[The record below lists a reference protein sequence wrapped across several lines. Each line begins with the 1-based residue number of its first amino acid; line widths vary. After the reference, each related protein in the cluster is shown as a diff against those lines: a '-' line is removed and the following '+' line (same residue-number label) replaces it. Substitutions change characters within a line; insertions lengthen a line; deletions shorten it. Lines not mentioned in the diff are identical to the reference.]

1 MKTKLFFFLFSLII
15 YSQALSQSIKIT
27 NVSEKELC
35 IGYSYTVDYEVQGTF
50 NSDNV
55 FVAQLSYDQFQ
66 TFKIVGS
73 TKSTISG
80 RINITIPKDGP
91 YITGKHRLRVISSN
105 PYVIGSDNGEDLMVL
120 APPPKTFSFEER
132 SPLWVVKKKLRF
144 RLSSGTEPYFKDAFW
159 SFGEGASIETYK
171 GLIAPVIEYY
181 TTGEKT
187 IKCSLKLPISCAS
200 ETELEYK
207 IKVYDCSIK
216 IESGAYIDSIT
227 KTIEYSKDLKDKY
240 SQVWI
245 MPGAVLTIKDL
256 VKDMTFLIETGGQL
270 TLSTTG
276 RNCFFYLKP
285 GASLITGSAPR
296 QSLFFLTPG
305 SSYSGMPDSNFST
318 SGDCSQLY
326 VNYQN
331 APIEGIRILEKLG
344 YLNVDNNYTGSTISI
359 SPNPA
364 GEYIEISGLN
374 KGLQPLVSEQEIKIF
389 NLLGECVLSVAQTF
403 PSVDSGQT
411 GMSDLLRID
420 VSGLPAGVYFVRL
433 GDWVGRFLKI

>member
-1 MKTKLFFFLFSLII
+1 MKTNLFFFLFSLII
-15 YSQALSQSIKIT
+15 YSQAISQSIKIT

-35 IGYSYTVDYEVQGTF
+35 IGYSYTVDYEVQGSF

-55 FVAQLSYDQFQ
+55 FVTQLSYDQFQ

-73 TKSTISG
+73 TKSTVSG

-91 YITGKHRLRVISSN
+91 YITGNHRLRVISSN
-105 PYVIGSDNGEDLMVL
+105 PYIIGSDNGEDLMVL

-144 RLSSGTEPYFKDAFW
+144 RLSSSTEPYFKDALW
-159 SFGEGASIETYK
+159 NFGEGASIETYQ
-171 GLIAPVIEYY
+171 GLKAPIIEYY

-187 IKCSLKLPISCAS
+187 IKCSLKLPISCAN
-200 ETELEYK
+200 EAELEYK
-207 IKVYDCSIK
+207 IKVYDCNLT

-227 KTIEYSKDLKDKY
+227 KTIEYSKELKDKY

-256 VKDMTFLIETGGQL
+256 VKDMNFLIETGGQL
-270 TLSTTG
+270 ILSTTG
-276 RNCFFYLKP
+276 SNCLFYLKP
-285 GASLITGSAPR
+285 GASLIKGSAPIR
-296 QSLFFLTPG
+296 SLFFLTPG
-305 SSYSGMPDSNFST
+305 SSYSGMPDSMYST
-318 SGDCSQLY
+318 SGECSQLY

-344 YLNVDNNYTGSTISI
+344 YLNVDNNYPENQISI

-364 GEYIEISGLN
+364 GEYIEVYLKNWS
-374 KGLQPLVSEQEIKIF
+374 PSSRWTPSEIKFF
-389 NLLGECVLSVAQTF
+389 NLLGECVMSGVGGKGTHPLI
-403 PSVDSGQT
+403 PSQEGNI
-411 GMSDLLRID
+411 RID
-420 VSGLPAGVYFVRL
+420 VSGLPAGLYFVRV
-433 GDWVGRFLKI
+433 GDWVGRFSKI